1 MPELIY
7 EDKYVLS
14 KAQVGRDKVDA
25 KYFNSDFY
33 LEPIK
38 WSLWD
43 KITIPFYRAKR
54 VIRDTYWNI
63 RYGFQRMFKGYD
75 SVDVFDVYAGFI
87 KRYSK
92 ILENFKK
99 HNCGYPSDMTDEEWD
114 NIIDEMIYHLYYM
127 DENNIDKELE
137 KYAPE
142 GYVPCL
148 ETTGKIMYEHK
159 EEFFKL
165 FSKHFFNLWY

>member
-7 EDKYVLS
+7 EDGYVLS

-25 KYFNSDFY
+25 KYFNSDFHFK
-33 LEPIK
+33 PIK
-38 WSLWD
+38 LSLWD
-43 KITIPFYRAKR
+43 KITIPFYKAKR

-75 SVDVFDVYAGFI
+75 SVDVFDVYASFI

-92 ILENFKK
+92 IFTDFKK
-99 HNCGYPSDMTDEEWD
+99 HNCGYPFGTTEEEWD

-127 DENNIDKELE
+127 DESNVDKELE

-142 GYVPCL
+142 GYAPCY
-148 ETTGKIMYEHK
+148 ETTDKIMHEHK

-165 FSKHFFNLWY
+165 FSKYFYNLWD